1 MLKILAL
8 SVMVVTLNGCY
19 AYLPLKYTASK
30 FCNSTDAQKEVIR
43 ESADEG
49 LKPYK
54 VRVECP

>member
-1 MLKILAL
+1 MIKLLTLTVATLLL
-8 SVMVVTLNGCY
+8 SGCY

-43 ESADEG
+43 ESADNG